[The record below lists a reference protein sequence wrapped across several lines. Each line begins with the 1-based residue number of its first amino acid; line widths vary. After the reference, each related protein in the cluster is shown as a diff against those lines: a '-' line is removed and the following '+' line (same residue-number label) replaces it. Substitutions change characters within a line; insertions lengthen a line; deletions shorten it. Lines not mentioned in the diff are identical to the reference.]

1 MALTIAFVL
10 FVVVVL
16 ASFAASLRVAEEQL
30 APAGA
35 SDAVAEE
42 ADVTDGTTVVE
53 GEQLIAFDAV
63 PPYAA
68 GYDQWADVVD
78 VAAAQE
84 EFADDANDAYVTH
97 DTFDAEVV
105 LSLPAP
111 RASGDDEDESQYPRS
126 EAA

>member
-42 ADVTDGTTVVE
+42 ADVTDETTAVE

-84 EFADDANDAYVTH
+84 EFADDVDSVTH